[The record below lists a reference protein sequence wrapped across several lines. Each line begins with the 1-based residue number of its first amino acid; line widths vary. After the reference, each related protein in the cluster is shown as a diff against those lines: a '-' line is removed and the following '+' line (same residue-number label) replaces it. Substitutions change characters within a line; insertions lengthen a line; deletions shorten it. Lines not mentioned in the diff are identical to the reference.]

1 MDGALVDVG
10 SHHPKKGNDNHYV
23 GLCVE
28 YRIEV
33 LFLFSFFF
41 CWSKQGHGFLN
52 FVM

>member
-10 SHHPKKGNDNHYV
+10 SHHPKKRNDNHYV
-23 GLCVE
+23 
-28 YRIEV
+28 
-33 LFLFSFFF
+33 FF

>member
-10 SHHPKKGNDNHYV
+10 SHHPKKRNDNHYV

-33 LFLFSFFF
+33 LFLFSFVGAN
-41 CWSKQGHGFLN
+41 KDMVFLIL
-52 FVM
+52 